1 MKFNDIARV
10 CRSKKWVVI
19 MTDSGGEQ
27 WISVGVA
34 AYKLEGLPRMTA
46 EDCLNLIGVAEDKK
60 KGWHRADRT
69 DEQGILKNDRPDEV
83 EVTADMA
90 GMTVEYKGYILT
102 PIYLSDGMVWV
113 DTTLL
118 APVLRGKLNYLRFF
132 IRYSGDSRIL
142 VVKDGLVMIAM
153 IGEVLMKE
161 ELYQR
166 VKTLW
171 TQCMMQG
178 IVEEE
183 DADEDSGYDPDYGE
197 GDEDCETEP
206 ADAGHGGED

>member
-10 CRSKKWVVI
+10 CRAKKCVVI

-34 AYKLEGLPRMTA
+34 AYKLGGLPRMTA
-46 EDCLNLIGVAEDKK
+46 EDFLNLIGVAENKK
-60 KGWHRADRT
+60 NGWHRADRT
-69 DEQGILKNDRPDEV
+69 DEQGILKNDRPGEV

-113 DTTLL
+113 DMALL

-132 IRYSGDSRIL
+132 IRYNGDYRTL
-142 VVKDGLVMIAM
+142 VVKDGLVMIAI

-171 TQCMMQG
+171 TQCMR
-178 IVEEE
+178 
-183 DADEDSGYDPDYGE
+183 
-197 GDEDCETEP
+197 
-206 ADAGHGGED
+206 